1 MVMEILEQ
9 YIVDERVDWR
19 RSWWVVSRRRSAVV
33 DERVELARPRAGLVS
48 GVTESELRDGV
59 GGGGT

>member
-19 RSWWVVSRRRSAVV
+19 RSWKKLVGGVKA
-33 DERVELARPRAGLVS
+33 EVS
-48 GVTESELRDGV
+48 GSR
-59 GGGGT
+59 

>member
-19 RSWWVVSRRRSAVV
+19 RSWKMLVGGVKA
-33 DERVELARPRAGLVS
+33 EVS
-48 GVTESELRDGV
+48 GSR
-59 GGGGT
+59 